1 MNFGSNHTDRMKQD
15 LEFFS
20 SKKKIDI
27 NTNNLAGVNI
37 MARNAMDS
45 NNTHLAEQAKK
56 CVENQECMRLLYH
69 NMYNSDHKRD
79 IRTTMKGG
87 VDINDNVQPLTT
99 PKPIFNPSLIT
110 QNQDIL
116 SSDDFIKSSNQIH

>member
-1 MNFGSNHTDRMKQD
+1 MKQD

-20 SKKKIDI
+20 SDKKIEI
-27 NTNNLAGVNI
+27 NTDNPAGVNI

-69 NMYNSDHKRD
+69 NMYNSDHKKD
-79 IRTTMKGG
+79 IRTIMKGG
-87 VDINDNVQPLTT
+87 VNIADNIKPLTT

-110 QNQDIL
+110 QNHDIL
-116 SSDDFIKSSNQIH
+116 SSDDFIQSSNQLH